1 MIHLKNHHTNID
13 CSNSVYGNMS
23 DIPFIFHDNAAAKT
37 YYSGLYSSQYN
48 QDTTPFYILN
58 SEIRSNYDIL
68 EYIENTGSAIVT
80 LSRGW
85 ANYLNVDLVWK
96 QTALGNCAIIRNNKF
111 RILNNRYT
119 SNGSFQDFCSINI
132 YNDSNTLIVNKSIH
146 SPTNIKKE
154 RFVCYP
160 YVSSENASA
169 FDKYHVEVWTD
180 GVMTTSN
187 YWNISTPDML
197 NYTESFI
204 NLFRYSNM
212 AYSKARFFEM
222 TTTDADYKKLQ
233 AGGQAIYVKYLPAR
247 QRSTNKLGVLSIQYN
262 PAGTTITNYIFD
274 EATGDGMIAG
284 PPRQPVIG

>member
-1 MIHLKNHHTNID
+1 
-13 CSNSVYGNMS
+13 MS
-23 DIPFIFHDNAAAKT
+23 DIPFIFHDNEAART

-68 EYIENTGSAIVT
+68 EYIENTGSATVT

-119 SNGSFQDFCSINI
+119 SNGAFQDFCSINI
-132 YNDSNTLIVNKSIH
+132 YNDSNAIIVGKTIH
-146 SPTNIKKE
+146 TPTNIRKE

-160 YVSSENASA
+160 YVSSLDLTA
-169 FDKYHVEVWTD
+169 FDKYHVEVWAD
-180 GVMTTSN
+180 DLMMASN
-187 YWNISTPDML
+187 YWNISTPDLL
-197 NYTESFI
+197 NYTENFI
-204 NLFRYSNM
+204 NLFRYSSM
-212 AYSKARFFEM
+212 SYSKARFFEM
-222 TTTDADYKKLQ
+222 TTNDSDYKKIKM
-233 AGGQAIYVKYLPAR
+233 GQAIYIKYLPAR

-262 PAGTTITNYIFD
+262 SVGTTITNYVFD
-274 EATGDGMIAG
+274 EATGTGMIAG